1 MAVFAERA
9 VDELGRTMGT
19 AGNAVTEAAVNS
31 TAVLKGRARS
41 NWLAGIGSRPQGEVP
56 EPAWDKSGQKAIADA
71 AEVLAKFK
79 LQQGDIFVTNN
90 TPYIEQ
96 LNNGRSSQSQNM
108 LAIALI
114 AGQQAAKKRKI
125 NLGD

>member
-9 VDELGRTMGT
+9 NTELERTMVAASNVVEET
-19 AGNAVTEAAVNS
+19 AVN
-31 TAVLKGRARS
+31 TTPVLKGRARS

-56 EPAWDKSGQKAIADA
+56 SPAWDKSGKKAIADA
-71 AEVLAKFK
+71 VEVLATYK

-96 LNNGRSSQSQNM
+96 LNNGRSSQSRNM
-108 LAIALI
+108 LAIALL
-114 AGQQAAKKRKI
+114 AGRQVVKQRKFS
-125 NLGD
+125 LGD